1 MMTKCAF
8 FDFDNTLAKGDSVVP
23 FLLYAIRKGQAPKRQ
38 LFRAAWGYLTQL
50 GRPGKGSRAKEH
62 TFSFIRG
69 KKPEE
74 LDDLARFFF
83 REEITPRLFEDAIAE
98 LWQLKSSGHTVVVV
112 SASADLYM
120 HLLPELLPVDAVLS
134 THCVVENGVYTGKVE
149 ANCKGEEKV
158 RRITEWLKDSGL
170 ELDREHSCGYG
181 DSFSDGPMLGLVG
194 NPVLVNPGRK
204 LEAAFPNARTVQ
216 WR

>member
-1 MMTKCAF
+1 MTKCAF

-23 FLLYAIRKGQAPKRQ
+23 FLLYAIRRRRAPRRQ
-38 LFRAAWGYLTQL
+38 LARAAWGYLTQL
-50 GRPGKGSRAKEH
+50 GRPGKGSCAKEH

-69 KKPEE
+69 KTVEE
-74 LDDLARFFF
+74 LDDLARDFF
-83 REEITPRLFEDAIAE
+83 REEVTPRLFEDAIAE

-134 THCVVENGVYTGKVE
+134 THCVVENGAYTGKVG
-149 ANCKGEEKV
+149 ANCKGKEKE
-158 RRITEWLKDSGL
+158 RRITEWLKTNGL
-170 ELDREHSCGYG
+170 TLDTVHSCAYG

-194 NPVLVNPGRK
+194 NPVLVNPGKK
-204 LEAAFPNARTVQ
+204 LAAAFPNARKVQ

>member
-1 MMTKCAF
+1 MTKCAF

-23 FLLYAIRKGQAPKRQ
+23 FLLYAIRKGQAPRRQ

-62 TFSFIRG
+62 TFSFIKG
-69 KKPEE
+69 KRPEE
-74 LDDLARFFF
+74 LDDLARDFFQD
-83 REEITPRLFEDAIAE
+83 EITPRLYEDAIAE

-158 RRITEWLKDSGL
+158 NRITAWMQANGLK
-170 ELDREHSCGYG
+170 LDGEHSCAYG
-181 DSFSDGPMLGLVG
+181 DSFSDGSMLRLVG
-194 NPVLVNPGRK
+194 NPVLVNPGKK
-204 LEAAFPNARTVQ
+204 LAAAFPKARTVR